1 MTSEDQY
8 DIVKNALLNHIRE
21 VFEEIEEEIARY
33 HEEKY
38 AMLEDLLNNASDVE
52 ELQVAFGQW
61 YNTHS
66 EDLDFEY
73 ELEDLWQNAL
83 GNADID
89 F

>member
-1 MTSEDQY
+1 MTSEDHY
-8 DIVKNALLNHIRE
+8 DILKDALLNHVRE
-21 VFEEIEEEIARY
+21 VFEEIEDEIARS

-38 AMLEDLLNNASDVE
+38 AMLEDSLTNASDVE

-61 YNTHS
+61 YNDHS
-66 EDLDFEY
+66 DDLELEY